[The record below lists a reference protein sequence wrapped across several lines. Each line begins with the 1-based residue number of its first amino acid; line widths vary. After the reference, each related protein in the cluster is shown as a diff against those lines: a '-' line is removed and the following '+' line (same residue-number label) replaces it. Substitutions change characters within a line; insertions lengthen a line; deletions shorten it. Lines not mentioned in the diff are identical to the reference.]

1 MHLRAVFI
9 GVSQRNWFCVITLR
23 LWLGKLAPL
32 FHPIRSK
39 TKANRDSLAHV
50 FPRFA
55 LATCNY
61 FECWLVHCLVCVL
74 WDWLQWLL
82 WFWFCDT
89 QLKTA
94 LKVVK
99 WSSNGAIILI
109 KLEKTL
115 LRDMV
120 PSKHYSVYTDNI
132 PSPTHVHFLVT
143 GLNRFTA
150 FLDTTYNSSCT
161 ITVQR

>member
-1 MHLRAVFI
+1 MLI
-9 GVSQRNWFCVITLR
+9 GSLSCLCPLR
-23 LWLGKLAPL
+23 LATVVTLVLVL
-32 FHPIRSK
+32 RYSIENRSK
-39 TKANRDSLAHV
+39 SG
-50 FPRFA
+50 
-55 LATCNY
+55 
-61 FECWLVHCLVCVL
+61 
-74 WDWLQWLL
+74 
-82 WFWFCDT
+82 
-89 QLKTA
+89 
-94 LKVVK
+94 KVIN
-99 WSSNGAIILI
+99 NGAIILI

-120 PSKHYSVYTDNI
+120 SSKHYSVYTDNI